1 MTPEDSHQF
10 SHQLITRR
18 DLFEFKNTLLA
29 ELKEIMNS
37 NPQPQKWIRS
47 ADVRLMLKISPAT
60 LQTLRINGTLNY
72 SKIGGIIYYK
82 TEEIQKLL
90 ENS

>member
-1 MTPEDSHQF
+1 MKPEDLSQF
-10 SHQLITRR
+10 SHQLITIG

-29 ELKEIMNS
+29 ELKEIMIS
-37 NPQPQKWIRS
+37 NPQPHKWIRS
-47 ADVRLMLKISPAT
+47 ADVRFMLKISPAT

-82 TEEIQKLL
+82 ADDIQKLL
-90 ENS
+90 ENY

>member
-1 MTPEDSHQF
+1 MTPEDFPQF
-10 SHQLITRR
+10 SHQLITKR
-18 DLFEFKNTLLA
+18 DLFEFKNVLLT
-29 ELKEIMNS
+29 ELKEIMNCNS
-37 NPQPQKWIRS
+37 QPPKWIRS

-82 TEEIQKLL
+82 AAEIQKLL

>member
-1 MTPEDSHQF
+1 MTPEETTQF
-10 SHQLITRR
+10 SHQLITKG
-18 DLFEFKNTLLA
+18 DLFEFKNALFA
-29 ELKEIMNS
+29 ELKEIMTS

-47 ADVRLMLKISPAT
+47 ADVRLMLKISHAT

-82 TEEIQKLL
+82 AEEIQKLL